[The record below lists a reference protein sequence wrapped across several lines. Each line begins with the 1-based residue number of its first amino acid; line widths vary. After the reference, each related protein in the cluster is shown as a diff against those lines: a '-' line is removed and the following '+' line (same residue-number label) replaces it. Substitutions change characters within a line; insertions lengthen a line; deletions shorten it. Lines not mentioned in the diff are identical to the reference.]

1 MSETPPELLWKPN
14 ADAVAETNIAAFQF
28 WLRRERNLE
37 FDGYGDLWRW
47 SVGEPADFWEAV
59 RSFFEVSFA
68 SPARSVLDSTA
79 MPGTSWFPGAQLNY
93 AGQLLSH
100 DDGGTALIAL
110 HEQGPPE
117 EWSRQR
123 LAAEVAGFAA
133 HLRAQGVRQG
143 DRVVAYLSNVPE
155 AIVAFLGAAS
165 VGAVFAICGP
175 EFGFPSV
182 VARFA
187 PLEPAVLVA
196 TTGYTVAGRHHDRTK
211 EIGLLRA
218 ALPSLRDVVVVGGDG
233 AVPDATAWTV
243 ACKTQGDGSVDAV
256 PFDHPLWVLFSSGTT
271 GTPKGIVHGHGGVL
285 LEHLKYLGL
294 HVDLRAGD
302 RFFWYTSTSWMVW
315 NVVVSGLLTGATI
328 VLYDGSPTHP
338 SPDKLWQIVAD
349 HRVTVFG
356 ASAAYLHTCAKAGL
370 SPAREHGISELR
382 ALHSTGSPLAPYGF
396 RWANQHV
403 GEHVPLSSSS
413 GGTDV
418 ATAFLAG
425 NPLTPVWLGEI
436 PGPCLGVDVQ
446 AWDTNGRPVVGEVG
460 ELVITSPM
468 PSMPL
473 YFWNDPD
480 GQRYRSSYFDTFP
493 GVWRHGDWVE
503 FTARG
508 GAVIHGRSDAT
519 LNRMGIRIG
528 TAEIYQAVER
538 LEEVNE
544 ALAVGVES
552 RDGSYWLPLF
562 VVLAPGYALDD
573 SVKARINEA
582 IRQAASPRH
591 VPDDII
597 AIPAIPH
604 TLTGKKLEVPIKR
617 ALLGMEPGV
626 DPGSVDRPDLFA
638 LFADLWREVSSSD
651 AR

>member
-1 MSETPPELLWKPN
+1 
-14 ADAVAETNIAAFQF
+14 
-28 WLRRERNLE
+28 
-37 FDGYGDLWRW
+37 
-47 SVGEPADFWEAV
+47 
-59 RSFFEVSFA
+59 
-68 SPARSVLDSTA
+68 
-79 MPGTSWFPGAQLNY
+79 MPGTSWFSGARLNY
-93 AGQLLSH
+93 AGQHLSH

-110 HEQGPPE
+110 HEHGPPE

-133 HLRAQGVRQG
+133 YLRARDVRQG

-175 EFGFPSV
+175 EFGIPSV
-182 VARFA
+182 VARFG

-196 TTGYTVAGRHHDRTK
+196 STGYAFAGRHHDRTK
-211 EIGLLRA
+211 EIGQLRA
-218 ALPSLRDVVVVGGDG
+218 ALPSVRDVVVVGDDG
-233 AVPDATAWTV
+233 AVPDATAWTE
-243 ACKTQGDGSVDAV
+243 ACTTHGDGSVDAV

-294 HVDLRAGD
+294 HVDLRPGD
-302 RFFWYTSTSWMVW
+302 RFFWYSSTSWMVW

-328 VLYDGSPTHP
+328 VLYDGSPTEP
-338 SPDKLWQIVAD
+338 SPDKLWQIVAE

-370 SPAREHGISELR
+370 SPASEHDISELR

-403 GEHVPLSSSS
+403 GKHVPLFSSS

-425 NPLTPVWLGEI
+425 NPLTPVWMGEI
-436 PGPCLGVDVQ
+436 PGPCLGIDVQ
-446 AWDTNGRPVVGEVG
+446 AWDTDGRPVVGEVG

-480 GQRYRSSYFDTFP
+480 GQRYRGSYFDTFP

-503 FTARG
+503 FTERG

-519 LNRMGIRIG
+519 LNRMGVRIG

-538 LEEVNE
+538 LEEVAE

-573 SVKARINEA
+573 AVKARINEA
-582 IRQAASPRH
+582 IREAASPRH
-591 VPDDII
+591 VPDDVI

-617 ALLGMEPGV
+617 VLLGMEPGV
-626 DPGSVDRPDLFA
+626 DPGSVDRPDLFE
-638 LFADLWREVSSSD
+638 LFADLSREVSRSD